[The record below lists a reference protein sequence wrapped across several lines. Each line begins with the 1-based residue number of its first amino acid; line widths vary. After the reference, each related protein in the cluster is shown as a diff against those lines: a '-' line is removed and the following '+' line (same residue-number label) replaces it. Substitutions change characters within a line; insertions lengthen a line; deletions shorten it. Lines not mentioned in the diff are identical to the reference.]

1 MSARSRAL
9 ALASLLYTGYR
20 RHKPELRYLY
30 RQLSSTPK
38 STMPYRSSYRRRY
51 RRPYRRRRYYRRR
64 RTYSRRYPKRRRMR
78 YKLYRRTVRAP
89 AKRSRAVSSDP
100 IDATGPVS
108 FRSLTDNVPTEL
120 GKFGNNFIEIY
131 LGQLYYQVIP
141 YPVPPTSSGTAVIR
155 RESNS
160 IYANGLRICR
170 KFKYTK
176 IASSTDYSGP
186 LQIHWALIQAKDT
199 VTYAN
204 RNSTSLGIM
213 NRLFTQHSDVDD
225 KTTNFVNTVAAAD
238 NWRSSRD
245 CLKLNSEY
253 GYKILTHKK
262 FVLHKNTTG
271 AIQAAPD
278 YSIKVIDKYYKI
290 GKRQNFNDNAAD
302 VPMSP
307 IMEIFWCQSLHAFD
321 WPTDPT
327 ASPVVSS
334 TRYNTLWYK
343 EDV

>member
-1 MSARSRAL
+1 MSARARAL
-9 ALASLLYTGYR
+9 GLASLLYTGYR

-51 RRPYRRRRYYRRR
+51 RRRYPRRRFYRRR
-64 RTYSRRYPKRRRMR
+64 RTYSRRYPKRRRMK

-108 FRSLTDNVPTEL
+108 FRSLTANVPTEL
-120 GKFGNNFIEIY
+120 GKFANNFIDIY

-141 YPVPPTSSGTAVIR
+141 YPVPPTTTDSAVIR

-160 IYANGLRICR
+160 ILANGLRICR
-170 KFKYTK
+170 KFKYHKGGTE
-176 IASSTDYSGP
+176 AQYAGP
-186 LQIHWALIQAKDT
+186 IQVHWALVQAKDS
-199 VTYAN
+199 VTYEN
-204 RNSTSLGIM
+204 RNSSSLGIM

-225 KTTNFVNTVAAAD
+225 KTTNFVNVVNAAD

-262 FVLHKNTTG
+262 FVLQKDTTG
-271 AIQAAPD
+271 AIHAGED
-278 YSIKVIDKYYKI
+278 YSVKVVDKYYKI

-307 IMEIFWCQSLHAFD
+307 IMEIFWCQSLHAYD
-321 WPTDPT
+321 WPADPT
-327 ASPVVSS
+327 ADTVISA
-334 TRYNTLWYK
+334 TRYHTLWYK

>member
-1 MSARSRAL
+1 M
-9 ALASLLYTGYR
+9 
-20 RHKPELRYLY
+20 
-30 RQLSSTPK
+30 
-38 STMPYRSSYRRRY
+38 
-51 RRPYRRRRYYRRR
+51 
-64 RTYSRRYPKRRRMR
+64 
-78 YKLYRRTVRAP
+78 YRRTVKAP

-100 IDATGPVS
+100 IDATGAIS
-108 FRSLTDNVPTEL
+108 FRSLTANVPTEL
-120 GKFGNNFIEIY
+120 GKFANNFITCY

-141 YPVPPTSSGTAVIR
+141 YPVPPTTTDSAVIR

-160 IYANGLRICR
+160 IYLNGLRICR
-170 KFKYTK
+170 KFKYHKGAT
-176 IASSTDYSGP
+176 ASDYSGP
-186 LQIHWALIQAKDT
+186 LKVHWAMIQAKDT

-245 CLKLNSEY
+245 CLKLDSEY
-253 GYKILTHKK
+253 GYKILTHKT
-262 FVLHKNTTG
+262 FVLQKDTGG
-271 AIQAAPD
+271 AIHAAGD
-278 YSIKVIDKYYKI
+278 YSVKEINKYYKI

-307 IMEIFWCQSLHAFD
+307 IMEIWWCQSQHAYD
-321 WPTDPT
+321 WPDDPT
-327 ASPVVSS
+327 FSPLLST